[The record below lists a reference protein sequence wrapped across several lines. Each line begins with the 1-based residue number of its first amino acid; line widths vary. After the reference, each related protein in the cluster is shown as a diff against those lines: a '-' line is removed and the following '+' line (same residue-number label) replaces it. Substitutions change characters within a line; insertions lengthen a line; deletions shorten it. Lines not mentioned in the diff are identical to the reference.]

1 MKMRDQSVNKG
12 KVKTIKK
19 IRPKKYLIFLVFGGE
34 QKRMRREKRREEE
47 KEEEEEKGKEEQK
60 VWILYGFLWVF
71 MD

>member
-1 MKMRDQSVNKG
+1 MKMRDQNVNKG
-12 KVKTIKK
+12 KVKIIKK

-34 QKRMRREKRREEE
+34 QKWMRREKIR
-47 KEEEEEKGKEEQK
+47 EEEEEEGREEQK

>member
-12 KVKTIKK
+12 KVKIIKK
-19 IRPKKYLIFLVFGGE
+19 IRPTKYLFFLVFGGE

-47 KEEEEEKGKEEQK
+47 EEEEEREEQN